1 MDDFTKTVRPQK
13 IYLDGLDKIISGANI
28 AFYYWYENKERRP
41 WNAFMP
47 AATLEQAFYKTLCEF
62 PFFAGTLT
70 TDSNGMVYV
79 QVSKDNLNTP
89 VYTDSACDVDFGT
102 IRDDGFNTKLLG
114 RDFDHARDV
123 PAPARIIGNGKIKLA
138 EIHVMRLQGNSGV
151 CVFVSVAHCLVDGQ
165 GYTAFMRR
173 WAEINRWLLACNEGG
188 KEFLPE
194 RQYIHDRLFLSE
206 FWNAETDR
214 IESAISSYTEKNST
228 VSKWIAWLS
237 PETRGRII
245 KAMISI
251 NKRINCYF
259 YISQD
264 KVSKLCSDIKENAT
278 KGQRLSTN
286 DILTATTAFLIVK
299 SMRIV
304 DIEAQAKPI
313 PTIMRYIFGKK
324 TEEQRGA
331 LVSVAASLRP
341 RVAHPDVLD
350 YTGNMMIA
358 RHIPVP
364 LDLVVADPV
373 SSALAKV
380 SGYIRSAVNNTDA
393 EYICQLGHLANRK
406 PEDYVQILQGLLG
419 YKYNLMVSNQA
430 LFNHYDVDFGM
441 DIPALVRPA
450 LLSFPNLV
458 LIMPCHLGVGKGYE
472 IAMTLTTEVAAKVIK
487 DEHWMSL
494 VDRCDYDV

>member
-1 MDDFTKTVRPQK
+1 MDDFIKTVKPQK
-13 IYLDGLDKIISGANI
+13 IYLDGLDKMISVANI

-41 WNAFMP
+41 WNAFTP

-62 PFFAGTLT
+62 PLFSGTLV

-79 QVSKDNLNTP
+79 QVNKDNLNMP

-102 IRDDGFNTKLLG
+102 IRDNGFNTKLLG
-114 RDFDHARDV
+114 RDLDHARDV
-123 PAPARIIGNGKIKLA
+123 PAPAGIIGNGKIKLA
-138 EIHVMRLQGNSGV
+138 EIHVMRLQGNSGN
-151 CVFVSVAHCLVDGQ
+151 SV
-165 GYTAFMRR
+165 
-173 WAEINRWLLACNEGG
+173 
-188 KEFLPE
+188 
-194 RQYIHDRLFLSE
+194 
-206 FWNAETDR
+206 
-214 IESAISSYTEKNST
+214 
-228 VSKWIAWLS
+228 
-237 PETRGRII
+237 
-245 KAMISI
+245 
-251 NKRINCYF
+251 
-259 YISQD
+259 
-264 KVSKLCSDIKENAT
+264 

-286 DILTATTAFLIVK
+286 DILTAKIASLIVQ

-313 PTIMRYIFGKK
+313 PTIMRHIFGKK
-324 TEEQRGA
+324 TEKQREA

-350 YTGNMMIA
+350 YTGNMVIA

-406 PEDYVQILQGLLG
+406 PEDYVQILLGLLG
-419 YKYNLMVSNQA
+419 CKYNLMVSNQA
-430 LFNHYDVDFGM
+430 LFNHYNVDFGM

-450 LLSFPNLV
+450 LLSFPNSV

-472 IAMTLTTEVAAKVIK
+472 IAMTLTTEVAAKVIQ